1 MTFILKPDEL
11 HVSDRI
17 YLFHEGRLLTP
28 EASLH
33 WEFTQIE
40 SELEYIEHL
49 HVIHTGS
56 VRSLAVQL
64 PPALAGNLQAEDHSL
79 RSLLM
84 AEGAEILTTI
94 GKANQILDWHES
106 QRFCG
111 YCGAPTV
118 AQQHNRVLQ
127 CSACERQFFP
137 RINPCIIV
145 LVTRGDEIL
154 LAQNARYKGK
164 FLSCLAG
171 FIEVGESAEET
182 LHREVREEVGI
193 EVDNIRYVKSQ
204 CWPFPSQ
211 LMLGFY
217 ADYAGGEIVPDQEE
231 IDFADWFNI
240 NNIPP
245 IPSPGISVAGELIT
259 GYIAAR
265 KAGLDC

>member
-1 MTFILKPDEL
+1 MTFLLTTNEL
-11 HVSDRI
+11 EPEDQI
-17 YLFHEGRLLTP
+17 FLFHEDRLLTP
-28 EASLH
+28 GAGLH
-33 WEFTQIE
+33 WEVEQLR
-40 SELEYIEHL
+40 SELDALDKFHIIQH
-49 HVIHTGS
+49 GP
-56 VRSLAVQL
+56 VRSLATRVATETASRL
-64 PPALAGNLQAEDHSL
+64 RAEDHTL

-94 GKANQILDWHES
+94 GKANQILDWHDS
-106 QRFCG
+106 QRYCG
-111 YCGAPTV
+111 YCGNQTE
-118 AQQHNRVLQ
+118 AQAQHRALH
-127 CSACERQFFP
+127 CSSCERQYFP

-182 LHREVREEVGI
+182 LHREVMEEVGL
-193 EVDNIRYVKSQ
+193 EVENIRYVKSQ

-217 ADYAGGEIVPDQEE
+217 ADYKSGEIVPDKEE
-231 IDFADWFNI
+231 IDYAAWFNI
-240 NNIPP
+240 HDVPP
-245 IPSPGISVAGELIT
+245 VPNPGISVAGELIT

-265 KAGLDC
+265 KAGQI